1 MWFPFVDHQPTFW
14 WWNIPTYAADSPIKN
29 DGFCLLPPRFIP
41 WGAMLDLGSVFLG
54 GHPWEHLQQLHCLG
68 IDAALKVCRY
78 VPLWLVVT
86 SQVPFLFFYA
96 DLLWYRV
103 ILRWFQIYHMSLFL
117 PCSIISIPHLW
128 SSKSW
133 SAPLS
138 FGSSAGSQYLL
149 DCIGWVRFKGPRVN
163 PIDPPLGYCV
173 NPFPV
178 ISYVYIYVCAY
189 IYVSMHIMC
198 LEFISFVAELS
209 IQHPNFLDCQEMC
222 CIIPPFTGRGQ
233 PMTLPMTSPK

>member
-14 WWNIPTYAADSPIKN
+14 WKIPTYAADSPSKN

-54 GHPWEHLQQLHCLG
+54 GHPWEHLHQLHCLG

-86 SQVPFLFFYA
+86 SQVPFLFSMQIFYGIA
-96 DLLWYRV
+96 WFLGDSKYIICPCFFLVPSFLSRIFGHPNHDLPPNLLAHLP
-103 ILRWFQIYHMSLFL
+103 LRNTSH
-117 PCSIISIPHLW
+117 
-128 SSKSW
+128 
-133 SAPLS
+133 
-138 FGSSAGSQYLL
+138 
-149 DCIGWVRFKGPRVN
+149 PRVN

-178 ISYVYIYVCAY
+178 ISCVYIYIYIYVCTY
-189 IYVSMHIMC
+189 M
-198 LEFISFVAELS
+198 
-209 IQHPNFLDCQEMC
+209 
-222 CIIPPFTGRGQ
+222 
-233 PMTLPMTSPK
+233 

>member
-1 MWFPFVDHQPTFW
+1 VIGS
-14 WWNIPTYAADSPIKN
+14 NIPSS
-29 DGFCLLPPRFIP
+29 LP
-41 WGAMLDLGSVFLG
+41 
-54 GHPWEHLQQLHCLG
+54 
-68 IDAALKVCRY
+68 
-78 VPLWLVVT
+78 
-86 SQVPFLFFYA
+86 FFYA